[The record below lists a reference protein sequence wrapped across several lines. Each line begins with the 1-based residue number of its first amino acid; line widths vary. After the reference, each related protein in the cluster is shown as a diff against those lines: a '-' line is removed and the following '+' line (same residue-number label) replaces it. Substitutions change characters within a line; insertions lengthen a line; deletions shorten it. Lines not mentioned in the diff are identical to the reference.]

1 MPFFIRL
8 KKISNEAHHI
18 MLTAFFSTAPVAD
31 AAYIFARR
39 FAEMLR
45 AMYPLATDRELVVM
59 HG

>member
-1 MPFFIRL
+1 
-8 KKISNEAHHI
+8 